1 MAIFKTILQH
11 FGLTFSGEE
20 DISFSGIYATVT
32 REDLASG
39 SWKEEEPGLWVE
51 QSECEGLALC
61 LTKYGARTYMATLNL
76 YSYY

>member
-61 LTKYGARTYMATLNL
+61 LTKCGARTYMATLNL